1 MLRRCTPER
10 RMFWMDSDWKS
21 FVLNDMGIRPAVF
34 EAWASG
40 EQSTVES
47 EMNGGMGWGEV
58 WG

>member
-1 MLRRCTPER
+1 
-10 RMFWMDSDWKS
+10 MDSDWKS
-21 FVLNDMGIRPAVF
+21 FVLNDMGIWPAVF